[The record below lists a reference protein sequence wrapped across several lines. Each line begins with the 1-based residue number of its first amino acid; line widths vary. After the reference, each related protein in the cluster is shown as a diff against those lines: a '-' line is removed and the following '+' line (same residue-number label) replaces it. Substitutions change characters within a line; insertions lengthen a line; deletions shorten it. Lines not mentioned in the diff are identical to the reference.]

1 MIIEEALGIFLKV
14 GKFLFDNNIGEFAG
28 LIGLFLTFLTF
39 WQAKGAKS
47 AAIKAGEAAI
57 NNRDKLEIATRL
69 SELSAKLRVIRD
81 IYRTDD
87 WSAIEITKDHA
98 VAIIVEVKV
107 IEESNKD
114 IYNQLLAIE
123 KFLREVDPNIDS
135 VKDDEKKRGL
145 KMKRSQ
151 RTNVMAD
158 EIDSIRLKKVKNGN

>member
-1 MIIEEALGIFLKV
+1 MLNEAVGVFLKV
-14 GKFLFDNNIGEFAG
+14 GGFLFTNNIGEFAG
-28 LIGLFLTFLTF
+28 LVGLFLTFLTF
-39 WQAKGAKS
+39 LQAKGAKS
-47 AAIKAGEAAI
+47 AAIKAAEAAI
-57 NNRDKLEIATRL
+57 KNRDKLEMATRL

-87 WSAIEITKDHA
+87 WSLIEITKDHA

-107 IEESNKD
+107 IEENNKD
-114 IYNQLLAIE
+114 VCNKLLEIE

-158 EIDSIRLKKVKNGN
+158 DIDSIRLKKVKNGN